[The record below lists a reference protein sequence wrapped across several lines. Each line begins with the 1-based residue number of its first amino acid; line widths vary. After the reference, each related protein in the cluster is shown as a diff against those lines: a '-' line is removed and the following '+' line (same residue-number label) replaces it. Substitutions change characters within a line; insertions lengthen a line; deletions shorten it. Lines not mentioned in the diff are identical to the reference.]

1 MKKSYHTKNKD
12 LIMDYLD
19 LHKEE
24 RISASSIYEA
34 IKEKNA
40 SINLAT
46 VYRNLDKLHN
56 EGILRKFKTAEADCS
71 YYQYVHQNCRYHLH
85 LQCTHCGKI
94 IHLECD
100 FMDTIMN
107 HLLKDHGFA
116 LDCENSTLSGLCE
129 ECRKE
134 LKYV

>member
-56 EGILRKFKTAEADCS
+56 EGNLKLQKMIAAIISMFIRIVAIIFICN
-71 YYQYVHQNCRYHLH
+71 VHIAARLF
-85 LQCTHCGKI
+85 I
-94 IHLECD
+94 
-100 FMDTIMN
+100 
-107 HLLKDHGFA
+107 
-116 LDCENSTLSGLCE
+116 
-129 ECRKE
+129 
-134 LKYV
+134 